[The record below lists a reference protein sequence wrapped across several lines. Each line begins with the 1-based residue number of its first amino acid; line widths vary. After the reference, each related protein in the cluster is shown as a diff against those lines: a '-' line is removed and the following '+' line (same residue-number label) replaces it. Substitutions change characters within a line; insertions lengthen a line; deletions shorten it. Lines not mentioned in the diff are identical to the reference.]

1 MSVYT
6 INGDVVNTLYDKNGS
21 TINQAYD
28 INGHVVYQPTASSIR
43 VATYNVG
50 GWYIGSGT
58 NVPTEKKTAYIA
70 LQQSILSAVEADIVC
85 FQEYWNAF
93 CADGTTADSVIG
105 QYFTQQEKTNADTTW
120 NGHVTASNGIV
131 LNDYESIRFVNYYST
146 APGYE
151 KCYIDVGGKTV
162 CIINTHL
169 STAAGGK
176 KEPQSQEIFD
186 AVQNE
191 PYFIIMGDFNTEV
204 SDYDAIVKKFVDA
217 GYHSVNLNG
226 TDHHFSTFYAS
237 AGIGKPTDQII
248 TSANITISDA
258 YVNTLKLTDGLGDKI
273 DHIPLVADLV
283 IN

>member
-1 MSVYT
+1 MAVYT

-58 NVPTEKKTAYIA
+58 NVPAANKTEYVN
-70 LQQSILSAVEADIVC
+70 LQKSILSAVDADIVC
-85 FQEYWNAF
+85 FQEYWNIF

-105 QYFTQQEKTNADTTW
+105 EFFTQQEKTDATTTW
-120 NGHVTASNGIV
+120 NGHVIASNGIV

-151 KCYIDVGGKTV
+151 KCYINIGGRNV

-176 KEPQSQEIFD
+176 KEPQSQEIFE
-186 AVQNE
+186 AVANE
-191 PYFIIMGDFNTEV
+191 PYFIITGDFNTETT
-204 SDYDAIVKKFVDA
+204 DYDAIVKKFVDA
-217 GYHSVNLNG
+217 GYNSANLNG
-226 TDHHFSTFYAS
+226 SEYNFNTFYTS
-237 AGIGKPTDQII
+237 AGVGKPTDQII
-248 TSANITISDA
+248 TSSNITISDV
-258 YVNTLKLTDGLGDKI
+258 YVNSIKLTDDINDKI
-273 DHIPLVADLV
+273 DHIPLVAELI